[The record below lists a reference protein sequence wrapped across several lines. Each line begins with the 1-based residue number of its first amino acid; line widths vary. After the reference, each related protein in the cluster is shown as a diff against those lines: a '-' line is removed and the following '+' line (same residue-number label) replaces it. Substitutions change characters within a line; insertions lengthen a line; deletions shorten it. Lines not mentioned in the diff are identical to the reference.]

1 LLAEEPGAGDRRGTH
16 AALERRLSEASRGEV
31 RGVLA
36 EASVLERIRV
46 SETAINKLVAE
57 PGAKESTRHAL
68 QPYAN
73 LLPEERR
80 AAGDELAFLRTRPR
94 TQAVTGVLSRIRG
107 SVRRNGNREAEV
119 VLIQTRFSK

>member
-57 PGAKESTRHAL
+57 PGAKEAL
-68 QPYAN
+68 DMRCSPTPICCLRNAARQVTSWRFSAQGH
-73 LLPEERR
+73 ERR
-80 AAGDELAFLRTRPR
+80 PLRAF
-94 TQAVTGVLSRIRG
+94 
-107 SVRRNGNREAEV
+107 
-119 VLIQTRFSK
+119 